1 MPIGNVL
8 IGNGKRFNVTL
19 GGTVTKGDIFA
30 PAAGGVQAGVYMKS
44 GVSGDVVPVAIEGV
58 FKVASATTAAAT
70 KVFAVGD
77 AVYAVIS
84 GGAITNAQATGT
96 AVPLGM
102 CIGPATTSAA
112 GSQSVY
118 VRLCSFGKPA

>member
-1 MPIGNVL
+1 MAF
-8 IGNGKRFNVTL
+8 IGNGRRFNVTL
-19 GGTVTKGDIFA
+19 GGTVTKDTVWA

-44 GVSGDVVPVAIEGV
+44 GVSGDVVPVALDGV
-58 FKVASATTAAAT
+58 VTLSTATTAAST

-84 GGAITNAQATGT
+84 SGALTNAQATGT

-102 CIGPATTSAA
+102 NVGAATTSTA
-112 GSQSVY
+112 GAQTVSI
-118 VRLCSFGKPA
+118 RLCSFGKPA

>member
-19 GGTVTKGDIFA
+19 GGNVTKGDIFA
-30 PAAGGVQAGVYMKS
+30 PVAGGVQAGVYMKT
-44 GVSGDVVPVAIEGV
+44 GVTGAVVPVAIEGV
-58 FKVASATTAAAT
+58 FKVATATTAGAT
-70 KVFAVGD
+70 KKFVVGD

-84 GGAITNAQATGT
+84 GGAITNAQATGS

-112 GSQSVY
+112 GAESCY
-118 VRLCSFGKPA
+118 VKLCAFGKPA